1 MRRLVLV
8 HEQQED
14 KGGGPLDAI
23 KAECRDD
30 EMRAK
35 IFDGRTTITWH
46 RISHYQNLTL
56 KLIANEMLSYG
67 PKYGSGK
74 EELTLILAGEV
85 NVAELAL
92 DGSVVLWCSAGNSGA
107 AEAAQELVSSM
118 ASGGAA
124 LRVVESQPDVQA
136 SGETA
141 FMLLYLNEK
150 TWVEQGDVLE
160 RDVRT
165 AREGQSGLKIVMVHE
180 NDPKKGGCDFGLMF
194 STTPQ
199 ELIDGGI
206 YRWHLNCSP
215 A

>member
-124 LRVVESQPDVQA
+124 LRVVDSQPVQA
-136 SGETA
+136 SGVSA
-141 FMLLYLNEK
+141 FMLLYLNDK

-160 RDVRT
+160 RDVRA

>member
-92 DGSVVLWCSAGNSGA
+92 DESLVLWCSAGNSGA

-124 LRVVESQPDVQA
+124 LRVVESQPVQA

-141 FMLLYLNEK
+141 FMLLYLNDK

-160 RDVRT
+160 RDVRA
-165 AREGQSGLKIVMVHE
+165 AREGQPGLKIVMVHE

-206 YRWHLNCSP
+206 YRSHLNYSP

>member
-30 EMRAK
+30 GMRAK

>member
-92 DGSVVLWCSAGNSGA
+92 DESLVLWCSAGNSGA

-124 LRVVESQPDVQA
+124 LRVVDSQPVQA
-136 SGETA
+136 SGVSA
-141 FMLLYLNEK
+141 FMLLYLNDK

-160 RDVRT
+160 RDVRA
-165 AREGQSGLKIVMVHE
+165 AREGQPGLKIVMVHE

-206 YRWHLNCSP
+206 YRSHLNYSP

>member
-92 DGSVVLWCSAGNSGA
+92 DESLVLWCSAGNSGA

-124 LRVVESQPDVQA
+124 LRVVDSQPVQA
-136 SGETA
+136 SGVSA
-141 FMLLYLNEK
+141 FMLLYLNDK

-165 AREGQSGLKIVMVHE
+165 AREGESGLKIVMVHE

-206 YRWHLNCSP
+206 YRWHLNCRP

>member
-1 MRRLVLV
+1 MQGRGLPVTIFLHCESGAVATAVAAGFLAVTGEAEPAAAAERVRAATEGKLVCRV
-8 HEQQED
+8 
-14 KGGGPLDAI
+14 
-23 KAECRDD
+23 AEAQR
-30 EMRAK
+30 
-35 IFDGRTTITWH
+35 
-46 RISHYQNLTL
+46 
-56 KLIANEMLSYG
+56 
-67 PKYGSGK
+67 
-74 EELTLILAGEV
+74 
-85 NVAELAL
+85 VAELAL
-92 DGSVVLWCSAGNSGA
+92 DESLVLWCSAGNSGA

-124 LRVVESQPDVQA
+124 LRVVDSQPVQA
-136 SGETA
+136 SGVSA
-141 FMLLYLNEK
+141 FMLLYLNDK

-206 YRWHLNCSP
+206 YRSHLNYSP